1 MSGVWKAVA
10 FSEGCAVIFHSP
22 LGCVHVASDMDLGSQ
37 FRIMAEGSK
46 ETENAIPLISS
57 NIREKD
63 TIFGGISRLKQ
74 CIDYVIH
81 TYEPE
86 CLFIASS
93 CVAGVIGD
101 DVEQEAEEAEEK
113 YGIPVI
119 CVPYAGF
126 LGGEYSDGYF
136 KTADI
141 IVDRFFSKKK
151 QIPGKVLLIGDQ
163 MGPSGQYALEVKR
176 ILKLFGLFV
185 EYQFPGYAPFDEWK
199 NLTGAEW
206 MVLLGGKG
214 QSDKLCNLANK
225 IKNCYGVGILTEQYP
240 IGWENTRSW
249 IHEIGVRLNK
259 ITLADQIISEEENR
273 LNSYVKTIDYITRD
287 KKAVIGIGRGPKW
300 YNPADT
306 IMSINRLG
314 MKLEGI
320 IFYDNLSDKEKDV
333 FMQQIKTCTQ
343 SPVYQGSNHQELI
356 NQADIFLTTNEIL
369 DIKTRQFF
377 IPMMPMAGTN
387 GEIFIL
393 RALYRLLCRYGN
405 KGGIAYATI

>member
-113 YGIPVI
+113 YAIPVI

-141 IVDRFFSKKK
+141 IVDRFFTKKK
-151 QIPGKVLLIGDQ
+151 QIC
-163 MGPSGQYALEVKR
+163 
-176 ILKLFGLFV
+176 F
-185 EYQFPGYAPFDEWK
+185 
-199 NLTGAEW
+199 
-206 MVLLGGKG
+206 GGKTYFKVIRIVCRI
-214 QSDKLCNLANK
+214 S
-225 IKNCYGVGILTEQYP
+225 ISGVCPL
-240 IGWENTRSW
+240 
-249 IHEIGVRLNK
+249 
-259 ITLADQIISEEENR
+259 
-273 LNSYVKTIDYITRD
+273 
-287 KKAVIGIGRGPKW
+287 
-300 YNPADT
+300 
-306 IMSINRLG
+306 
-314 MKLEGI
+314 
-320 IFYDNLSDKEKDV
+320 
-333 FMQQIKTCTQ
+333 
-343 SPVYQGSNHQELI
+343 
-356 NQADIFLTTNEIL
+356 
-369 DIKTRQFF
+369 
-377 IPMMPMAGTN
+377 
-387 GEIFIL
+387 
-393 RALYRLLCRYGN
+393 
-405 KGGIAYATI
+405 

>member
-119 CVPYAGF
+119 CVPYVGF

-141 IVDRFFSKKK
+141 IVDRFFTKKK

-259 ITLADQIISEEENR
+259 ITLADQ
-273 LNSYVKTIDYITRD
+273 
-287 KKAVIGIGRGPKW
+287 
-300 YNPADT
+300 
-306 IMSINRLG
+306 
-314 MKLEGI
+314 
-320 IFYDNLSDKEKDV
+320 FYDNLSDKEKDV